1 MSGFNGRRAPNFSQ
15 YLEDLNAIPSPYDQ
29 ALQQQQRQDT
39 FNLDA
44 ELSLFTNTEFFDFD
58 KLGDLNLPTF
68 DAVNEDTAKTTE
80 QQNGGH
86 TTQNSDL
93 EFLDLLGDGFG
104 NMPDFSAANLN
115 SINSQVPVQNTQF
128 SKIPSIPSGLSNAP
142 FKANPTPSQSSSS
155 ATSPTGPATSPVAAP
170 APSATTAAAPKR
182 KNTQKPAPIS
192 VEEAARIAAE
202 EDKRRRN
209 TAASA
214 RFRVKK
220 KLREQALEKTVKET
234 TEKNAALEARVTAL
248 ELENQWLKNLIT
260 EKNGKSAEETKKSE
274 TDIANMF
281 KKFLSSQKADAERS
295 SSESKIGVGTA

>member
-1 MSGFNGRRAPNFSQ
+1 MSGYNGRRAPNFSQ

-58 KLGDLNLPTF
+58 NLGDLDLPSF
-68 DAVNEDTAKTTE
+68 DAVNEDSAKTTD
-80 QQNGGH
+80 QQHGGPAAH
-86 TTQNSDL
+86 NPDM
-93 EFLDLLGDGFG
+93 EFLDLLGDGFS

-115 SINSQVPVQNTQF
+115 SINSQFPAQDTQF
-128 SKIPSIPSGLSNAP
+128 STIPSIPSGLSNAP
-142 FKANPTPSQSSSS
+142 FNANPTPSQSSSS
-155 ATSPTGPATSPVAAP
+155 AASPAGPATSPIAAQ
-170 APSATTAAAPKR
+170 APSATTAAGPKR
-182 KNTQKPAPIS
+182 KNTQKPAPMS

>member
-1 MSGFNGRRAPNFSQ
+1 MSGYNGRRAPNFSQ

-58 KLGDLNLPTF
+58 NLGDLNLPSF
-68 DAVNEDTAKTTE
+68 DAVNEDSAKTTD
-80 QQNGGH
+80 QQHGGPAAH
-86 TTQNSDL
+86 NPDM
-93 EFLDLLGDGFG
+93 EFLDLLRDGFG

-115 SINSQVPVQNTQF
+115 SINSQFPAQDTQF
-128 SKIPSIPSGLSNAP
+128 STIPSIPSGLSNAP
-142 FKANPTPSQSSSS
+142 FNANPTPSQSSSS
-155 ATSPTGPATSPVAAP
+155 AASPAGPATSPIAAQ
-170 APSATTAAAPKR
+170 APSATTAAGPKR
-182 KNTQKPAPIS
+182 KNTQKPAPMS

>member
-1 MSGFNGRRAPNFSQ
+1 MSGYNGRRAPNFSQ

-44 ELSLFTNTEFFDFD
+44 ELSLLTNTEFFDFD
-58 KLGDLNLPTF
+58 NLGDLNLPSF
-68 DAVNEDTAKTTE
+68 DAVNEDSAKTTD
-80 QQNGGH
+80 QQHGGPAAH
-86 TTQNSDL
+86 NPDM

-115 SINSQVPVQNTQF
+115 SINSQFPAQDTQF
-128 SKIPSIPSGLSNAP
+128 STIPSIPSGLSNAP
-142 FKANPTPSQSSSS
+142 FNANPTPSQSSSS
-155 ATSPTGPATSPVAAP
+155 AASPAGPATSPIAAQ
-170 APSATTAAAPKR
+170 APSATTAAGPKR
-182 KNTQKPAPIS
+182 KNTQKPAPMS